1 MIAKIAVAAAI
12 YAIDKPYDY
21 RIPEGMTLWPGQR
34 VRVPFGRSNKRS
46 EGIVLALTEGDESK
60 LKPVDGP
67 LDPEPLLGK
76 RELHLAA
83 FLRERY
89 FCTFYEAIKAILPA
103 GVWFREEER
112 YTIAAE
118 NWREQVHR

>member
-46 EGIVLALTEGDESK
+46 EGIVLALAEGEQAQARGRSA
-60 LKPVDGP
+60 GP
-67 LDPEPLLGK
+67 G
-76 RELHLAA
+76 AA
-83 FLRERY
+83 
-89 FCTFYEAIKAILPA
+89 AWQA
-103 GVWFREEER
+103 
-112 YTIAAE
+112 
-118 NWREQVHR
+118 